1 MLLLATVI
9 GLSLVVASGC
19 VLNNCIDR
27 DIDRHMERTRGRVTV
42 TGQISLKAALAHGLV
57 LGVAGFGLL
66 WWRTNPLTTA
76 LAGFG
81 YFVYVGLY
89 SLWFKRRSQY
99 GTLVGS
105 LSGAMPPVVGYCAV
119 SGQFDAGAASL
130 LAIFCLWQMPHSY
143 AIAIFR
149 LKDYEAAGIPVLPV
163 ARGIA
168 VTKIHIVLY
177 ILAFMA
183 ATLALCLR
191 LRRLRLPAGG
201 GGGEPVVAGHRPDR
215 LLDCRRPGLG
225 AQAVR
230 LLHRR
235 HHRAERDDVHRLP
248 GGARHPS
255 GRFAVLRRHALGK
268 PAGRLA
274 GLFVCAMAGMRS
286 PPGRSARRALCSGTL
301 PLVIRF
307 FRELFRSCPA
317 CGKPPS
323 IKCQ

>member
-1 MLLLATVI
+1 MKLKRYLLVAKPGIIFGNLIAVAGGYFLAARGSVEPMLLLATVI

-57 LGVAGFGLL
+57 FGVAGFGLL

-183 ATLALCLR
+183 ATLALCLGGYAGYGYLLVAVAVSLWWLAIALTGYWTADDR
-191 LRRLRLPAGG
+191 VWARKLFAFSIVAITALSVMMSIDFQVAPATHL
-201 GGGEPVVAGHRPDR
+201 VA
-215 LLDCRRPGLG
+215 
-225 AQAVR
+225 
-230 LLHRR
+230 
-235 HHRAERDDVHRLP
+235 
-248 GGARHPS
+248 S
-255 GRFAVLRRHALGK
+255 
-268 PAGRLA
+268 
-274 GLFVCAMAGMRS
+274 LF
-286 PPGRSARRALCSGTL
+286 
-301 PLVIRF
+301 
-307 FRELFRSCPA
+307 
-317 CGKPPS
+317 
-323 IKCQ
+323 

>member
-57 LGVAGFGLL
+57 LGVAGFGML

-183 ATLALCLR
+183 ATLALCLGGYAGYGYLLVAVAVSLWWLAIALTGYWTADDR
-191 LRRLRLPAGG
+191 VWARKLFAFSIVAITALSVMMSIDFQVAPATHL
-201 GGGEPVVAGHRPDR
+201 VA
-215 LLDCRRPGLG
+215 
-225 AQAVR
+225 
-230 LLHRR
+230 
-235 HHRAERDDVHRLP
+235 
-248 GGARHPS
+248 S
-255 GRFAVLRRHALGK
+255 
-268 PAGRLA
+268 
-274 GLFVCAMAGMRS
+274 LF
-286 PPGRSARRALCSGTL
+286 
-301 PLVIRF
+301 
-307 FRELFRSCPA
+307 
-317 CGKPPS
+317 
-323 IKCQ
+323 